1 MKNKENVKKDNFIY
15 FINTHEKNKAF
26 LISISKDYKE
36 SESLEMIKQYE
47 RKKELIELSS
57 DVYRFKII
65 PGAISKKEDEEKYHI
80 LILAKSDGDKI
91 YQYDIK
97 FPGDLKDFFVYD
109 FNLEDI
115 NYQPL
120 SLEEQFE
127 IYIDILRKVYK
138 KLDESE
144 ENENFISSNLEFLKD
159 EGKKFSFYFYLLL
172 FIEGRRTKYVQEIL
186 LKFNPENINE
196 LGLFK
201 EDKIKIIRSRLNI
214 LSKNVNKSLSLENA
228 KNEHELKE
236 LFYSILLYFNMNFQ
250 KEKIAEMFKDNN
262 IMDYL
267 SKQLLTFHDIY
278 KDLLIEKDPL
288 RKLIQKS
295 KTFDDILNY
304 LPYIGK
310 NIINFLNLIYSEFKF
325 ICEIYISEQEKL
337 NDENQNKEDKKEMKQ
352 IDIEKYVV
360 IQKTDD
366 IQKLN
371 EVSGF
376 IFSSQELNSVKI
388 IKFSENLIK
397 NYVEFFNGQNIEAL
411 QYINK
416 LIIEIKKHYKN
427 FDFKYNNKDMDLIIH
442 DTGIDII
449 NRGEMKS
456 NEILKFIKN
465 DIFFTSNAYK
475 KDFFRP
481 LTILNKI
488 SIESIDEQFFKIWH
502 TIKFNEIY
510 SEWMEDFYK
519 TLANLIKNIKDFG
532 LLYKLFLIYDAK
544 KYDNDS
550 LKTMK
555 QKYINL
561 LQTLEK
567 EKYKNFVED
576 SSKLISLIDENK
588 IDTKDLLKHIQDNLD
603 FEQVKEIYMKLFEE
617 NKNISK
623 TTKDIIIT
631 YLVND
636 KNMSMPENLVL
647 LIKNCKNIRK
657 EIFCKITKYS
667 LEEKNFLS
675 FEESENYN
683 FYKGLIDEKIIEQ
696 NLEYKESGYIK
707 KIEKTINTLNE
718 KIKNFDIKYN
728 DIITFFQTEEN
739 KTIFK
744 SKLSYLN
751 FLDNTKTEKNISAL
765 ENKIKLIKAKIN
777 DFDLILGD
785 FKDFFYQKH
794 IEDIN
799 KLTQI
804 INHLKNG
811 ELHCFEKNYIG
822 EYEIYI
828 KYIDV
833 AKKRNKLKESSF
845 FNEILKYNQRIKFK
859 DDEEAA
865 LKETEKSF
873 QKLQIILKSDGL
885 LEMDKDILR
894 LCLNPF
900 KENVQKIKDEL
911 KILGE
916 IFKVKVRIEN
926 IYEGILLF
934 SKRKFIH
941 DAASSIFT
949 FINTIEPIK
958 TDFIKNIK
966 EISI

>member
-1 MKNKENVKKDNFIY
+1 MENQENVKKDNFIY
-15 FINTHEKNKAF
+15 FINTHEKNKTF
-26 LISISKDYKE
+26 HISISKDYKE
-36 SESLEMIKQYE
+36 KEPLEKIKQYE

-65 PGAISKKEDEEKYHI
+65 KGAIPKKEDEEKYHI
-80 LILAKSDGDKI
+80 LILAKSDGDKV
-91 YQYDIK
+91 YQYEIK
-97 FPGDLKDFFVYD
+97 FADDLKDFFVYD

-138 KLDESE
+138 KLDDSE
-144 ENENFISSNLEFLKD
+144 ENENFIFSNLELLKE

-172 FIEGRRTKYVQEIL
+172 FIEGRRTKYIHEIL

-196 LGLFK
+196 IGIFK
-201 EDKIKIIRSRLNI
+201 EDKIKVIKSRLNI

-228 KNEHELKE
+228 KNEQELKE

-250 KEKIAEMFKDNN
+250 KEKIPEMFEDDK
-262 IMDYL
+262 ILDYL
-267 SKQLLTFHDIY
+267 SKKLLTFHNIY
-278 KDLLIEKDPL
+278 KDLLIEKEPL
-288 RKLIQKS
+288 RKLIKKS

-337 NDENQNKEDKKEMKQ
+337 NEENQNKEDKKEMKQ
-352 IDIEKYVV
+352 INIEKYVV
-360 IQKTDD
+360 TQKTDD

-397 NYVEFFNGQNIEAL
+397 NYVEYFNGINIEVL

-416 LIIEIKKHYKN
+416 LIIAIKKHYKN
-427 FDFKYNNKDMDLIIH
+427 FDFKYNKKDMDLIIH
-442 DTGIDII
+442 DTAIDII
-449 NRGEMKS
+449 NRGEMKN

-465 DIFFTSNAYK
+465 DIFFTSNKYK
-475 KDFFRP
+475 KDYFRP

-488 SIESIDEQFFKIWH
+488 NIESIDEQFFNIWH

-510 SEWMEDFYK
+510 SEWKDEFYN
-519 TLANLIKNIKDFG
+519 TLADLIKNIKDFG

-544 KYDNDS
+544 KYEIDS

-555 QKYINL
+555 QKYIKL

-567 EKYKNFVED
+567 EKYKNFVGD
-576 SSKLISLIDENK
+576 TCKLISLIDENK
-588 IDTKDLLKHIQDNLD
+588 IDTKDLLKHIQNNLD

-636 KNMSMPENLVL
+636 KNMSLPENLVD

-657 EIFCKITKYS
+657 EIFCKIIKFS
-667 LEEKNFLS
+667 LEEKDFLS
-675 FEESENYN
+675 FEESENFK

-696 NLEYKESGYIK
+696 NLEYKESGYIQ
-707 KIEKTINTLNE
+707 KIEKTINTLIE

-728 DIITFFQTEEN
+728 DIITFFETEEN
-739 KTIFK
+739 KIIFK
-744 SKLSYLN
+744 RKLSYLY
-751 FLDNTKTEKNISAL
+751 FLDEVKTEKNISIL
-765 ENKIKLIKAKIN
+765 ENQIKSNKIN
-777 DFDLILGD
+777 
-785 FKDFFYQKH
+785 
-794 IEDIN
+794 
-799 KLTQI
+799 
-804 INHLKNG
+804 
-811 ELHCFEKNYIG
+811 
-822 EYEIYI
+822 
-828 KYIDV
+828 
-833 AKKRNKLKESSF
+833 KE
-845 FNEILKYNQRIKFK
+845 
-859 DDEEAA
+859 
-865 LKETEKSF
+865 
-873 QKLQIILKSDGL
+873 
-885 LEMDKDILR
+885 
-894 LCLNPF
+894 
-900 KENVQKIKDEL
+900 
-911 KILGE
+911 
-916 IFKVKVRIEN
+916 
-926 IYEGILLF
+926 
-934 SKRKFIH
+934 
-941 DAASSIFT
+941 
-949 FINTIEPIK
+949 
-958 TDFIKNIK
+958 
-966 EISI
+966 